1 MKKLSDTFLILS
13 ICATLELTCSQ
24 DHHVKSS
31 GVEEMNLHI
40 DNSLAAN
47 SLEDP
52 TVSLNPYSEA
62 LYSFS
67 TAAGK
72 TNTAYLFDRDQDG
85 SLQPTVQ
92 KDPVRAQTL
101 FNRSMS
107 ERVEQRDLSN
117 IENQTKLKKI
127 IEIGRKYS
135 EVIDKA
141 TKKITKN
148 RGMHLELDRNIASRY
163 RTEQEK
169 AFLNYLKLQKLSI
182 SKNNTDSL
190 AQIREQERLEIQ
202 TAQDEEKSILDAIAT
217 ERSFYESK
225 WENEKNSAENIRT
238 QKITVSN
245 QLKVSCEER
254 AATEFKDV
262 ITSFQ
267 KEATIIA
274 FNYNYLKKQADH
286 KDPLPHG
293 ADKKDHYKNYES
305 FLALY
310 NSIPTDN

>member
-1 MKKLSDTFLILS
+1 MKTLNNTFLILS
-13 ICATLELTCSQ
+13 ICTTLKLACSQ
-24 DHHVKSS
+24 DHHPNKD
-31 GVEEMNLHI
+31 GVEEMNLRI
-40 DNSLAAN
+40 DNSLTAAP
-47 SLEDP
+47 LEP
-52 TVSLNPYSEA
+52 SVSLNPYSET

-101 FNRSMS
+101 FNRSML

-141 TKKITKN
+141 TKAVTKN
-148 RGMHLELDRNIASRY
+148 TGMHLELDRNTASRY
-163 RTEQEK
+163 RAEQEK
-169 AFLNYLKLQKLSI
+169 AFINYLREQKSST
-182 SKNNTDSL
+182 SKNHADSI
-190 AQIREQERLEIQ
+190 AQIQEQERLEIQ
-202 TAQDEEKSILDAIAT
+202 TAQDEEKTVIDAIAK

-225 WENEKNSAENIRT
+225 WEDEKNSAE
-238 QKITVSN
+238 KIKSEKVTESN
-245 QLKVSCEER
+245 GLKKSCEEQ
-254 AATEFKDV
+254 AATAFKNV
-262 ITSFQ
+262 VTGFQ
-267 KEATIIA
+267 KEATIMA
-274 FNYNYLKKQADH
+274 FNYNYLKRQADH
-286 KDPLPHG
+286 KDSLPHN
-293 ADKKDHYKNYES
+293 ADKKDHYKNYEA

-310 NSIPTDN
+310 NSIDN